1 LLIAMMNDGEYRG
14 RRILRPETARL
25 MLTPQIQNGAAGVGL
40 VWHLTGLDTP
50 TRRFGHG
57 GAHMFGW
64 TNQFNAWPEL
74 DLAIAVSTNHWN
86 INDDAERYREA
97 VQINDF
103 VLSWLQNEAAGLR
116 APPAP
121 ASWAWKV
128 SYVAGLIMVE
138 RMMGGLGIPTPLDRA
153 RVEAMAL
160 GTQVQPGT
168 AATLLWDPD
177 GFKTGV
183 ADLLDAGTSLEAVR
197 GFMTSA
203 RLRVSPA
210 ELPLIYVQLG
220 GRDALVPWPAYSR
233 AQ

>member
-1 LLIAMMNDGEYRG
+1 
-14 RRILRPETARL
+14 
-25 MLTPQIQNGAAGVGL
+25 
-40 VWHLTGLDTP
+40 
-50 TRRFGHG
+50 
-57 GAHMFGW
+57 
-64 TNQFNAWPEL
+64 
-74 DLAIAVSTNHWN
+74 
-86 INDDAERYREA
+86 
-97 VQINDF
+97 
-103 VLSWLQNEAAGLR
+103 
-116 APPAP
+116 
-121 ASWAWKV
+121 
-128 SYVAGLIMVE
+128 MVE

-153 RVEAMAL
+153 RVEAMAT
-160 GTQVQPGT
+160 GTQVQAGT

-183 ADLLDAGTSLEAVR
+183 ADLLDAGTSLAAVR